1 MELSLVDMTVGVGV
15 SVIGFILL
23 KLWTMDT
30 ELKEIKTDVKW
41 LIEFHKDKDKD
52 SNTKKGT
59 LFG

>member
-41 LIEFHKDKDKD
+41 LIEFHKDKD